1 MSFFTLPVWNWN
13 EYKIEY
19 RYYGKRVIKTHVFCD
34 AEGERRRVGDT
45 VTIEVNREK
54 RIGIV
59 MEVV

>member
-1 MSFFTLPVWNWN
+1 MSFFKLPVWCWN

-19 RYYGKRVIKTHVFCD
+19 RYYGKRVIKSHVFLD

>member
-1 MSFFTLPVWNWN
+1 LSFFKLPVWCWN

-19 RYYGKRVIKTHVFCD
+19 RYYGKRVIKSHVFLD

>member
-1 MSFFTLPVWNWN
+1 MSFFKLPVWCWN

-19 RYYGKRVIKTHVFCD
+19 RYYGKRVIKSHVYMD
-34 AEGERRRVGDT
+34 AEGERKRVGDT
-45 VTIEVNREK
+45 VTIEVNGEK

>member
-1 MSFFTLPVWNWN
+1 MRRFKLPVWCWN

-19 RYYGKRVIKTHVFCD
+19 RYYGKRVIKSHVFLD

>member
-1 MSFFTLPVWNWN
+1 MSFFKLPVWCWN

-19 RYYGKRVIKTHVFCD
+19 RYYGKRVIKSHVYMD
-34 AEGERRRVGDT
+34 AEGERKRVGDT
-45 VTIEVNREK
+45 VTIVVNGEK